1 MGKVSRIGLAT
12 AALASVSTA
21 YTLAAD
27 NDVTIKDTASQ
38 IAKGL
43 FDTYYDPAATTG
55 QFKQPESWFWWLSGT
70 AWNGLLDYTLLTN
83 DTTYKK
89 PLLDAIYK
97 NVGENFDFVPASQAS
112 WEAND
117 DQAYWVYNALT
128 AMEYSFDPLPCP
140 GGGSSPCETD
150 WVKLGSN
157 AFDRFVS
164 RWNADAGTCGGGLKW
179 QFTPSAKGY
188 DYKNSVTNG
197 GFFQTAARL
206 ARYTGNQT
214 YADWAIKVW
223 DWSTSVGFVTSDFRV
238 IDGAGD
244 EKFNCTQPDKN
255 EWTYNSATYMMGAA
269 NMYAFTGGDKVWEQ
283 RVQGLVNTAKKQFFT
298 QDGIMREACE
308 NNGNR
313 CNTDNTSFKSSLAR
327 WMARTAI
334 LVPSVKQTIT
344 DLLEKSATA
353 AAKTCSGSTCGNL
366 WTAAAPSAGK
376 QDFGTQLSALEIV
389 QSLLVLDATLKLATA
404 AGAAQ
409 PPTPAQPSAS
419 SPAAAQPTESA
430 KPQIKFVKSVHKTS

>member
-1 MGKVSRIGLAT
+1 MGKIARIGLA
-12 AALASVSTA
+12 AALASTSTA

-27 NDVTIKDTASQ
+27 NDITIKDTASQ

-43 FDTYYDPAATTG
+43 FDAYYDPAATTG
-55 QFKQPESWFWWLSGT
+55 QFKQTHDWFWWLSGT

-83 DTTYKK
+83 DTTYKQ
-89 PLLDAIYK
+89 PFLDALAK
-97 NVGENFDFVPASQAS
+97 NVGENYDFVPASQVN

-128 AMEYSFDPLPCP
+128 AMEYNFDPLPCP
-140 GGGSSPCETD
+140 SGGSSSPCETA
-150 WVKLGSN
+150 WVKLSSN

-164 RWNADAGTCGGGLKW
+164 RWAADAGTCNGGLKW
-179 QFTPSAKGY
+179 QFNPASKGY

-206 ARYTGNQT
+206 ARYTGDQK
-214 YADWAIKVW
+214 YADWANKVW
-223 DWSTSVGFVTSDFRV
+223 DWSTGVGFVSADFHV
-238 IDGAGD
+238 VDGAGD
-244 EKFNCTQPDKN
+244 GGSDNCTKKDKN

-269 NMYAFTGGDKVWEQ
+269 NMFAYTNGDKVWEE
-283 RVQGLVNTAKKQFFT
+283 RVQGLVNTAKTQFFT
-298 QDGIMREACE
+298 EDGIMREACE
-308 NNGNR
+308 ASNK

-327 WMARTAI
+327 WMGRTAV
-334 LVPSVKQTIT
+334 LVPSVRQTIT

-366 WTAAAPSAGK
+366 WTASSPGAGK

-389 QSLLVLDATLKLATA
+389 QSLLVLDAPLKLATA
-404 AGAAQ
+404 QGAQA
-409 PPTPAQPSAS
+409 PEPAQPR
-419 SPAAAQPTESA
+419 
-430 KPQIKFVKSVHKTS
+430 IKFSMSVHKAS